1 MVLKIISTD
10 QNMFIVS
17 DKVSNIAS
25 IDVILMFLLNIY
37 TRYMIWKVKS
47 SRTEGFYKK
56 AVFKNLKFKWLQ
68 LDSKPEPLS

>member
-25 IDVILMFLLNIY
+25 IDVILMFLLKHLH
-37 TRYMIWKVKS
+37 TVHDLKS
-47 SRTEGFYKK
+47 QKQSHGGI
-56 AVFKNLKFKWLQ
+56 L
-68 LDSKPEPLS
+68 